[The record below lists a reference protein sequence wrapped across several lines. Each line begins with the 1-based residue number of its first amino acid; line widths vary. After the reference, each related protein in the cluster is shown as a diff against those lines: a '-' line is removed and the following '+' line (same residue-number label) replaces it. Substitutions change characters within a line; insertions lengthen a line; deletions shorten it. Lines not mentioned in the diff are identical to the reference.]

1 MYVLVCFNRK
11 SLSDGINNLH
21 TNFPIER
28 KNFIYRQGL
37 QENICKVKQDCF
49 GTRSLSEFYIIIFL
63 NKLKLVENTKKKTK
77 HKKQNEKNQ
86 NKMSMAK
93 GMGPFRNSQSLSW
106 LSGPWTDVPAEP
118 PLIGPTLNQPLS
130 FLSAM

>member
-37 QENICKVKQDCF
+37 QEKICKAKQDCF
-49 GTRSLSEFYIIIFL
+49 GTRSLSEFYIIFFF
-63 NKLKLVENTKKKTK
+63 NKLKLVENTKKTK

-93 GMGPFRNSQSLSW
+93 VMRPFRNSQSPSW
-106 LSGPWTDVPAEP
+106 LSGPRTDVPAEP
-118 PLIGPTLNQPLS
+118 PLIGHTLNQPLS
-130 FLSAM
+130 FLSAL

>member
-21 TNFPIER
+21 TKR
-28 KNFIYRQGL
+28 KNSIYRQGL
-37 QENICKVKQDCF
+37 QENICKVKQDCV

-63 NKLKLVENTKKKTK
+63 NKLKLVENTKKTK
-77 HKKQNEKNQ
+77 YKKQNEKKQ

-93 GMGPFRNSQSLSW
+93 VMGPFRNSQSLSW
-106 LSGPWTDVPAEP
+106 LSEPWTDVPAEP

>member
-37 QENICKVKQDCF
+37 QENICKVKQDSF
-49 GTRSLSEFYIIIFL
+49 GTRSLSEFYIIFIL
-63 NKLKLVENTKKKTK
+63 NKLKLVENTKKTK
-77 HKKQNEKNQ
+77 HKKPNEKNQ

-93 GMGPFRNSQSLSW
+93 VMGPFRNSQSLSL
-106 LSGPWTDVPAEP
+106 LSEPWTDVPAEP

>member
-1 MYVLVCFNRK
+1 VYVLVCFNRK

-63 NKLKLVENTKKKTK
+63 NKLKLVENTKKKQSTK
-77 HKKQNEKNQ
+77 
-86 NKMSMAK
+86 NKMK
-93 GMGPFRNSQSLSW
+93 KIKIKCLWLRVWGPSEIHSHFLGSP
-106 LSGPWTDVPAEP
+106 GP
-118 PLIGPTLNQPLS
+118 GPMYRLNPLS
-130 FLSAM
+130 

>member
-1 MYVLVCFNRK
+1 M
-11 SLSDGINNLH
+11 
-21 TNFPIER
+21 NFPIER

-49 GTRSLSEFYIIIFL
+49 GTRSLSELYIIIFL
-63 NKLKLVENTKKKTK
+63 NKLKLVENTKKTK

-93 GMGPFRNSQSLSW
+93 VMGLFRNSPTW
-106 LSGPWTDVPAEP
+106 LSGPRTDVPAEP

-130 FLSAM
+130 FLSAL